1 MQIQDRE
8 IKVIIGLGNPGSRF
22 LNTRH
27 NIGIAFATLLSR
39 ELQKKEKPR
48 KANLNFSH
56 LRIFSNVSIV
66 FPAIF
71 MNESGKA
78 ISEAM
83 EATKVKP
90 NEILVIHDDLETLCG
105 KWKFKQGGSASGH
118 NGLKSTIEHLKTD
131 DFLRLKIGVGRPESH
146 DAEVISKYVLSKIP
160 NNEIKKIEQALREIH
175 EVLSRGIDAE
185 I

>member
-8 IKVIIGLGNPGSRF
+8 IKLIIGLGNPGSRF

-27 NIGIAFATLLSR
+27 NIGTEFATLLSH

-48 KANLNFSH
+48 KTNLNFSH
-56 LRIFSNVSIV
+56 LRIFGDISIV
-66 FPAIF
+66 FPAVY

-78 ISEAM
+78 ITEAM
-83 EATKVKP
+83 DATKAKP

-105 KWKFKQGGSASGH
+105 KWKFKKEGSASGH

-131 DFLRLKIGVGRPESH
+131 DFMRLKIGVGRPESH

-160 NNEIKKIEQALREIH
+160 NNEMQKIEQALREAY
-175 EVLSRGIDAE
+175 ETLSRDIDAK